1 MLVNLPCPM
10 GHRIQILAQKDWF
23 YPEILGQEVG
33 PISVRVEQKVSK
45 WFNIKAMLL
54 KLSYFEKV

>member
-1 MLVNLPCPM
+1 M
-10 GHRIQILAQKDWF
+10 GHRIRIWAQKDWF

-33 PISVRVEQKVSK
+33 PISVKVEQKVSK

>member
-1 MLVNLPCPM
+1 M
-10 GHRIQILAQKDWF
+10 GHRIRIWAQKDWF
-23 YPEILGQEVG
+23 YPEILGREVG
-33 PISVRVEQKVSK
+33 PISVTHTVRVEQKVSK